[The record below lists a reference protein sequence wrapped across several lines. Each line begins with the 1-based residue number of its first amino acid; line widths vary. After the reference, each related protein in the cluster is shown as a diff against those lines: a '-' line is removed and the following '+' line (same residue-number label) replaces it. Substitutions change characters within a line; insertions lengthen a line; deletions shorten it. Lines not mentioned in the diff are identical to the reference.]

1 VGRTSDRRTCSA
13 AARHEQPGVIWRVSS
28 ESESTVCVDLGHA
41 ETDHQPAPYDSST
54 GQEGG
59 KVLTARHVVAPV
71 VLVFIGLCS
80 VPAEGAAQKR
90 ERVILDS
97 DVPGG
102 VHVTVSA
109 ANTESRGAGI
119 RLIAESH
126 TALVHCFFW
135 PSTIA
140 EWQDTARSILD
151 NSGIARGEHH
161 SDPVTYQTPQL
172 VGLLGTAV
180 LGVDVGHDGPRY
192 YLHLADEYTVNTA
205 VVGFDKAVVS
215 KVLQALID
223 AGAAASSM
231 H

>member
-1 VGRTSDRRTCSA
+1 ML
-13 AARHEQPGVIWRVSS
+13 AARDVI
-28 ESESTVCVDLGHA
+28 
-41 ETDHQPAPYDSST
+41 
-54 GQEGG
+54 
-59 KVLTARHVVAPV
+59 APV
-71 VLVFIGLCS
+71 VLVFVGLCS

-109 ANTESRGAGI
+109 ATTESNETGITVVAG
-119 RLIAESH
+119 SP
-126 TALVHCFFW
+126 TALVHCVFS
-135 PSTIA
+135 PSNIKG
-140 EWQDTARSILD
+140 WQDTARAILN

-172 VGLLGTAV
+172 VGSLGTAV

-192 YLHLADEYTVNTA
+192 YLQLADKSTANTA

-223 AGAAASSM
+223 AGAAANSM